1 MPAAVVLDRAPR
13 SESAGH
19 LRRLP
24 RLLVPAGT
32 YCGLADWPASL
43 ALIALFS
50 CTGGMY
56 ACMSSSFAALADVT
70 TGMDPTV
77 RARKFGMA
85 EGGIW
90 LGLVAGPVAAHG
102 NRRLV
107 LGPHAIFLCRNRR
120 LCSAT
125 GGFVPAQAQAHAWA
139 PRL

>member
-32 YCGLADWPASL
+32 YCGLADWPTSL

-90 LGLVAGPVAAHG
+90 LGLVAGPSPSYRRSDAALAAAMG
-102 NRRLV
+102 RWMEPILALAALSSLLDMGTR
-107 LGPHAIFLCRNRR
+107 F
-120 LCSAT
+120 
-125 GGFVPAQAQAHAWA
+125 
-139 PRL
+139 